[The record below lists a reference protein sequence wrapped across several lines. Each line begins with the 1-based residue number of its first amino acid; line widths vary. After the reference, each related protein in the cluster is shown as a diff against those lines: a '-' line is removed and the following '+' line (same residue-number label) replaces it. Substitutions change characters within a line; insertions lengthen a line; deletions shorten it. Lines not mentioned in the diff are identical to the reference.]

1 MKPCVT
7 FLIVCEYIYAFIR
20 KTISLNNSKQV
31 FGDSDVYLKRTLEGI
46 SGSILTNNTSF

>member
-20 KTISLNNSKQV
+20 KSISLNNTKQV
-31 FGDSDVYLKRTLEGI
+31 FAGSGVCLKRTLEGI
-46 SGSILTNNTSF
+46 SGSILTNNTSL